1 MSIITVLQTARAR
14 IIRLSHKHP
23 LLTNGALYGGL
34 YTLAEVS
41 QQKLR
46 AKFGAHSTSHHQMIS
61 TSVPVSGSVTSVMAT
76 NGATAAGASL
86 TSSPS
91 HHRLDMTSVKRY
103 AIMGTLVIAP
113 IFTKW
118 YQWLDNRF
126 PATNK
131 TTVIKKI
138 ILDQFLLTP
147 WLLAMF
153 FIGMAFLEGAKGKA
167 LLHELNEKFVKTFQ
181 LDCLYWIPVQ
191 ALNFVFVPPIF
202 RVVFIGVTTFIWMNF
217 LCFIKA
223 SPSVVTLGELG
234 LQIVMVST

>member
-1 MSIITVLQTARAR
+1 MSITTVLRTVRTR
-14 IIRLSHKHP
+14 ITRLSHDHP
-23 LLTNGALYGGL
+23 LLTNVALYGGL

-46 AKFGAHSTSHHQMIS
+46 AKFGSHSTPHQMMS
-61 TSVPVSGSVTSVMAT
+61 TSVPVAGSVTSVISST
-76 NGATAAGASL
+76 SNGATVAGASL

-126 PATNK
+126 PATNRK
-131 TTVIKKI
+131 TVIKKI

-167 LLHELNEKFVKTFQ
+167 LLQELKEKFVKTFQ
-181 LDCLYWIPVQ
+181 LDCLYWIPIQ
-191 ALNFVFVPPIF
+191 AVNFVFVPPIF

-223 SPSVVTLGELG
+223 SPTVVAL
-234 LQIVMVST
+234 SKDF